1 MCILQKG
8 IEGSNPS
15 LSAKYQGK
23 CLDESRGIFHLQMSQ
38 ACLSE
43 IEQMKNLGGD
53 GRLVESQKVPLSAFE
68 YPMDLSSY
76 AAGIYQIRLVSGDD
90 SKSVKIVVE

>member
-1 MCILQKG
+1 MKV
-8 IEGSNPS
+8 
-15 LSAKYQGK
+15 AKPP
-23 CLDESRGIFHLQMSQ
+23 RHLQGTSQ
-38 ACLSE
+38 ASPKGFTDRREVIPIACLSE